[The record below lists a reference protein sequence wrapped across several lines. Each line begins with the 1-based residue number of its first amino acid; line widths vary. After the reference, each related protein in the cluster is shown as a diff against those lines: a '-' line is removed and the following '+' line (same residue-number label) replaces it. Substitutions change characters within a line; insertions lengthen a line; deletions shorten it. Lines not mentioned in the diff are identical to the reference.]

1 MSSPWWTRDDFLAQ
15 PARMIPDDVPGTVVP
30 ELVDSVPAPLLRR
43 LRERIESFTPEW
55 THLRPEDAGVALVK
69 LFGTQIQPLLER
81 LNQMPDKAL
90 IEFLR
95 AAGIEALPGTA
106 ARALLEFEVSDGA
119 TQSVVVPVGFQVGAP
134 PADDSD
140 GIVVFETERTLYAAP
155 GKVSAVFVQEGAS
168 VLQIDEFEGDQS
180 FAPFGDRPIAGR
192 AMLIGIQANASP
204 GPFLSLGCGVAV
216 PPGAPPPAAAGGLFP
231 MPLANPPLLRWE
243 VLDGA
248 SFEPAE
254 VVVDESFNLQRS
266 GVVELRVPRRWRAG
280 RPLGVEKEEELYWLR
295 ILVVHGSFEEAPK
308 LEFVR
313 ANVVRAV
320 AAETIRNEVLEHV
333 PGSDDRLRLA
343 RTPVLPGSLVLTVFE
358 GPPSGD
364 IFEFDE
370 SPGAD
375 AGVPTGPSGGTSWS
389 EVADLSM
396 SGPNDRVFELDQTT
410 GEVRFGDG
418 VHGRAVPSG
427 FRHVQATSYRV
438 GGGTRGAVD
447 AETISTLIRSVPFII
462 GVSNPLPAS
471 GGSDGETDTATI
483 VRGPQEIR
491 ARGRAVTEADYEL
504 MALRAPGA
512 DVARAHAVSGLHP
525 SYAGTAIPGVVGV
538 FVVPRYRDQGPPT
551 PTEEDLRS
559 VAEFLSGNVAAAGV
573 EVVAAAPRYHRV
585 RAEVAIVIADPSA
598 DVGATV
604 RQVLDELDAYF
615 DPLTGGDREDG
626 WPFGGAVRFMP
637 LLRRILA
644 RVEAV
649 SAVPRLNLVVDG
661 VRAPACTDPEISE
674 HGLLWPESHEVIPE
688 AEEGS
693 S

>member
-1 MSSPWWTRDDFLAQ
+1 MSSPWWTRDDFLAHGSQ
-15 PARMIPDDVPGTVVP
+15 MVPDSVPGTVLP
-30 ELVDSVPAPLLRR
+30 ELVDPVAAPLLRQ
-43 LRERIESFTPEW
+43 LRERVESFTPEW

-69 LFGTQIQPLLER
+69 LFGTQLQPLLER
-81 LNQMPDKAL
+81 LNRLPEKAL
-90 IEFLR
+90 VEFLR

-119 TQSVVVPVGFQVGAP
+119 TQSVAIPNGFQVGAP

-155 GKVSAVFVQEGAS
+155 GKVSAVFVQEGNG
-168 VLQIDEFEGDQS
+168 VLQIDEFEGGRP

-192 AMLIGIQANASP
+192 AMLVGIQANSAP
-204 GPFLSLGCGVAV
+204 GPFLALGCGVAV
-216 PPGAPPPAAAGGLFP
+216 PPGSPPPAAAGGLFP
-231 MPLANPPLLRWE
+231 MPVANPPLLRWE

-254 VVVDESFNLQRS
+254 VVADESFNLQRS

-280 RPLGVEKEEELYWLR
+280 RPLGVETEEELFWLR
-295 ILVVHGSFEEAPK
+295 IRIVHGSFEEVPK

-320 AAETIRNEVLEHV
+320 AAETIRNEVLEHI
-333 PGSDDRLRLA
+333 PGSDDSLRLA

-364 IFEFDE
+364 IFDFDE
-370 SPGAD
+370 SLGLD
-375 AGVPTGPSGGTSWS
+375 DVPQTSSARGTTWS
-389 EVADLSM
+389 EVADLSIW
-396 SGPNDRVFELDQTT
+396 GPNDRVFELDQTT

-418 VHGRAVPSG
+418 VHGRALPPG
-427 FRHVQATSYRV
+427 FRHVQAPSYRV
-438 GGGTRGAVD
+438 GGGARGAVD
-447 AETISTLIRSVPFII
+447 AETISTLIRSVPFVV

-471 GGSDGETDTATI
+471 GGSDGESDTAAV

-491 ARGRAVTEADYEL
+491 ARGRAVTEVDYEL

-525 SYAGTAIPGVVGV
+525 SFEGTAIPGVVGV
-538 FVVPRYRDQGPPT
+538 FVVPKYRDQGPPT

-559 VAEFLSGNVAAAGV
+559 VAEYLSSNVAAAGV

-585 RAEVAIVIADPSA
+585 RAEVAIVIADPNA

-604 RQVLDELDAYF
+604 RQVLDELDTYF
-615 DPLTGGDREDG
+615 DPLTGGDHEDG

-644 RVEAV
+644 HVEAV

-661 VRAPACTDPEISE
+661 VRAPACSDPEISE

-688 AEEGS
+688 AEEATS
-693 S
+693 